1 MLSDIDEL
9 LVNINDELK
18 RINTRL
24 DELEGKGNIEI
35 LGTKEVAQILGIN
48 KNAAGKLFKE
58 SGFPRLPNCKSN
70 KVEKQAFLRYIRNEE
85 ADNNAR
91 KNIAKGNSFV
101 E

>member
-9 LVNINDELK
+9 LVNINKELK
-18 RINTRL
+18 LINERL
-24 DELEGKGNIEI
+24 DEIEGKGNIEI

-70 KVEKQAFLRYIRNEE
+70 KVEKQAFLRYIRLEGAN
-85 ADNNAR
+85 DDGK
-91 KNIAKGNSFV
+91 KNIAEG